1 MNKNL
6 IIKFIFIWMLIINV
20 DSTFSQTKLEQAE
33 DSLKKETIKIQNIT
47 EEKSVF
53 DLKVKTLEEEL
64 SLLDNDI
71 NGSEIELS
79 KTISSIQS
87 VQNELEETKEYISY
101 LEKMV
106 NSKKILMKEYIS
118 SLYYQPEINLFQIF
132 LTNKNLSE
140 ILGSIKQSGVMQ
152 DFITESIKTIEIKEK
167 EILLEKDHL
176 FQKEEELILL
186 RDLQED
192 QKKFLELA
200 KLDKQTLSDQ
210 TKGEQKKY
218 EELLKVSFEQRKT
231 ILNTINLL
239 GGGKDN
245 ALSLEEA
252 YNLAKI
258 NANLLENKVR
268 PEFLVGVMKVESGLG
283 RSTGGSFYKDALSG
297 CAAKEGNNTKINVAR
312 EEAAFESIVAKLGLS
327 VTQPVSGCPFR
338 EGSSYKSGTGG
349 AMGQAQVM
357 PTTWLGYEK
366 KLEAIKGSQV
376 NPWKIEDAMLAMGN
390 ILIGKVGNQS
400 INGNIELERKA
411 AMCYVGGCNQS
422 WYADRVM
429 NAVSQVELA
438 LNLNQPNTQEPDVNI
453 ENTDSL
459 GQ

>member
-1 MNKNL
+1 MNKNIVMKIMSIGVL
-6 IIKFIFIWMLIINV
+6 LFIVQISFA
-20 DSTFSQTKLEQAE
+20 QTKLEQAE
-33 DSLKKETIKIQNIT
+33 KSLKEEIIKIQNIT

-53 DLKVKTLEEEL
+53 DSKVKTLQEEIA
-64 SLLDNDI
+64 LLDNDI

-79 KTISSIQS
+79 KTISSVQSIQI
-87 VQNELEETKEYISY
+87 ELEETKEYISY

-118 SLYYQPEINLFQIF
+118 SLYYQPEINLFQVF
-132 LTNKNLSE
+132 LTNRNLSE
-140 ILGSIKQSGVMQ
+140 ILGSIKQSSAMQ

-167 EILLEKDHL
+167 EIFLEKDHL
-176 FQKEEELILL
+176 FKKEEELILL

-200 KLDKQTLSDQ
+200 KLDKQTLLDQ
-210 TKGEQKKY
+210 TQGEQKKY

-239 GGGKDN
+239 GGGKNN

-258 NANLLENKVR
+258 NATLLENKVR

-283 RSTGGSFYKDALSG
+283 RNTGGSFYKDALSG
-297 CAAKEGNNTKINVAR
+297 CAAKEGNNTRINVLR
-312 EEAAFESIVAKLGLS
+312 EEAAFESIVAKLGIPI
-327 VTQPVSGCPFR
+327 TQPVSTCPFR
-338 EGSSYKSGTGG
+338 EGSSYKAGTGG

-366 KLEAIKGSQV
+366 KLETIKGAPV
-376 NPWKIEDAMLAMGN
+376 NPWKIEDAMLAVGN

-429 NAVSQVELA
+429 NAVAQVELA
-438 LNLNQPNTQEPDVNI
+438 LNLNQPEIVVEENQEIIN
-453 ENTDSL
+453 
-459 GQ
+459 Q